1 MTNGRPP
8 QLASGSAGVI
18 EAEPSR
24 EYWGEA
30 ASCPP
35 DAGDGLPAAAP
46 ASPAYRTGY
55 AVLRATHAAFLT
67 VQLPGEVAR
76 LIGHDWV
83 ESRELRAP
91 GREIAFLDRGPGFC
105 RVVSVLRSA
114 DLLPKEIARNRF
126 IGRARVGRKRLFYL
140 PVAVANH
147 LNLALEVAERSG
159 KTSTLDSVVWLLDA
173 ATYYRHRSRTL
184 DLRQEAEEGTPAPR
198 IYIAKATMPI
208 PPAVEQLEDHEERRE
223 PGRRL
228 SILAGRMAL

>member
-1 MTNGRPP
+1 
-8 QLASGSAGVI
+8 
-18 EAEPSR
+18 
-24 EYWGEA
+24 
-30 ASCPP
+30 
-35 DAGDGLPAAAP
+35 
-46 ASPAYRTGY
+46 
-55 AVLRATHAAFLT
+55 VLRATHAAFLT

-114 DLLPKEIARNRF
+114 GLLPQEIARNRF

-140 PVAVANH
+140 PVAVAHH

-198 IYIAKATMPI
+198 IYLAKATMPV
-208 PPAVEQLEDHEERRE
+208 PPAVEQLEDRGEGGETERR
-223 PGRRL
+223 R
-228 SILAGRMAL
+228 SVFAGRIAP